1 MDWISSIAEEKILES
16 MRNGEFERLPGAGKP
31 LKLEDDSMV
40 PEELRVG
47 FKLLKNAGVIPEE
60 MQLRKDILTLKDL
73 LACCRDSGEQEKLR
87 GELSVKKLRYQTLL
101 ADRGW
106 ASSGIFEEYERK
118 IQAKLTE
125 K

>member
-16 MRNGEFERLPGAGKP
+16 MRKGEFERLPGAGKP

-60 MQLRKDILTLKDL
+60 MQLRKEILTLEDL
-73 LACCRDSGEQEKLR
+73 LACCRDSSEQSKLR
-87 GELSVKKLRYQTLL
+87 SELSVKKLRYQTLL
-101 ADRGW
+101 ADRVW
-106 ASSGIFEEYERK
+106 ASSGVFEKYERK